1 MVIFC
6 LKMPNFYKVKHV
18 MEELLQ
24 IVKVVKDLIIEHKVA
39 IFVHAIHVF
48 MILES
53 LHVQLVIILGSIA
66 FFIKK

>member
-24 IVKVVKDLIIEHKVA
+24 IVKAVKDLIIEHKVA
-39 IFVHAIHVF
+39 NTCPCNPRFYDSGVALCTACDYSWF
-48 MILES
+48 YC
-53 LHVQLVIILGSIA
+53 
-66 FFIKK
+66 FFY